1 MSTILNQ
8 AAARQ
13 GPSPAQNPVVTCNT
27 RKVEL
32 NQLKNDVNTK
42 QTEVEGCDPAEKAT
56 RLRNQ
61 YIQQNADFINRLWP
75 AFTAHEHEFNSKI
88 EDADSLIKAI
98 GPLESYNKEMDDEIK
113 ALREKEKKF
122 LHEERYFRRTFLDNS
137 PQEGVAGIVFQH
149 TTDDKVLLLFW
160 VCYLVG
166 ISSLVAVGM
175 NVYGSQLGGQSTQIQ
190 TGVGIVLVAWGFA
203 YYCITK
209 FG

>member
-13 GPSPAQNPVVTCNT
+13 SAAPAQNPVVTCNT

-32 NQLKNDVNTK
+32 NQLRNDVNTK
-42 QTEVEGCDPAEKAT
+42 QNEVESCDPAEKAT

-75 AFTAHEHEFNSKI
+75 EFTSLEGQFFSKI

-98 GPLESYNKEMDDEIK
+98 GPLESYNKEMDDELK
-113 ALREKEKKF
+113 ALREKEKNF

-149 TTDDKVLLLFW
+149 TSDDKVLLLFW

-166 ISSLVAVGM
+166 IASLVAMGM
-175 NVYGSQLGGQSTQIQ
+175 NVYGSQLGSKSTQIQ
-190 TGVGIVLVAWGFA
+190 TGVCIVLIAWGFA